1 MLSLKG
7 FYQQKILNQKDKMV
21 VFSGCWL
28 FMNKITE
35 ATVDKMVMENKV
47 FSGFKPNF
55 IYCI

>member
-1 MLSLKG
+1 
-7 FYQQKILNQKDKMV
+7 MV